1 MYRDKCN
8 NAHVV
13 KCLVIILIKCIFN
26 YTQVSSLETNVAQIG
41 EKLASLID
49 IVSAKSDK
57 DKGGKSKIK
66 EVLPLVSITNLVTS
80 MHYGYKSLHS
90 PVHNLGI
97 LIIVQETM
105 HDIFDVEFAAEI
117 EEEVAVKVWSELPQ
131 ELVQKMVESAVN
143 HIEIAELD
151 PPPRKA
157 IVKRLREFYSNRRS
171 LALVKDNPDKR
182 RSRRAALKCSSTLYV
197 S

>member
-1 MYRDKCN
+1 MCN

-13 KCLVIILIKCIFN
+13 TCLVIILIKCTFN

-80 MHYGYKSLHS
+80 MHYGYKSC
-90 PVHNLGI
+90 
-97 LIIVQETM
+97 T
-105 HDIFDVEFAAEI
+105 
-117 EEEVAVKVWSELPQ
+117 
-131 ELVQKMVESAVN
+131 LVQFITWVFS
-143 HIEIAELD
+143 
-151 PPPRKA
+151 
-157 IVKRLREFYSNRRS
+157 
-171 LALVKDNPDKR
+171 
-182 RSRRAALKCSSTLYV
+182 
-197 S
+197 